1 MASPVHAV
9 AAVGEEVLSRDH
21 ICAAAQRA
29 RCALAI
35 LPHCRRARVPS
46 NALHNGAPFTTHFAS
61 APRARHSLHHTVH
74 ERRGA

>member
-46 NALHNGAPFTTHFAS
+46 NALHNGERPSPHTSHLHRALATLCTTRSMS
-61 APRARHSLHHTVH
+61 A
-74 ERRGA
+74 GA

>member
-21 ICAAAQRA
+21 IFSAAQRA

-46 NALHNGAPFTTHFAS
+46 NALHNGAPFTICTSHLH
-61 APRARHSLHHTVH
+61 RALATFY
-74 ERRGA
+74 GP